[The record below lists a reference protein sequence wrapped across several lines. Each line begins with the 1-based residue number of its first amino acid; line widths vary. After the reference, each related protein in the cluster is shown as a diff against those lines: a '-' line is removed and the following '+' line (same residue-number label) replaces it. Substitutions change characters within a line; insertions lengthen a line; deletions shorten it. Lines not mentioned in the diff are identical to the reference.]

1 MSDHLDSKNLI
12 PFAKRRNGFQLP
24 GVRKD
29 RDEQMLEEVDPDL
42 TPEDEGVIRRY
53 LHYADTLLGSGP
65 DADGFT
71 LVPGGGP
78 AKKLAGIPEK
88 DRQPAAAPSSLP
100 EENQNGRFDEGET
113 KVEAETGGNGQAA

>member
-24 GVRKD
+24 GVRMD

-53 LHYADTLLGSGP
+53 LQYADTLLGSGP
-65 DADGFT
+65 DTERFS

-88 DRQPAAAPSSLP
+88 DRQVAAAPSSVQQ
-100 EENQNGRFDEGET
+100 ENQDGGSERNEAEGET
-113 KVEAETGGNGQAA
+113 SGSDQAA

>member
-24 GVRKD
+24 GASKG
-29 RDEQMLEEVDPDL
+29 RDEQLLEAVDPDL

-53 LHYADTLLGSGP
+53 LHYADTLLGSSP
-65 DADGFT
+65 DGDGLI

-88 DRQPAAAPSSLP
+88 DRQAAAVPSSAQEEKQDGRP
-100 EENQNGRFDEGET
+100 EQAENEPGAD
-113 KVEAETGGNGQAA
+113 GNDQAA

>member
-53 LHYADTLLGSGP
+53 LQYADTLLGSGS
-65 DADGFT
+65 DTDGFT

-78 AKKLAGIPEK
+78 AKNLAAIPEK
-88 DRQPAAAPSSLP
+88 DRHVAAAPSSVQ
-100 EENQNGRFDEGET
+100 EENQDGRFEENEGQA
-113 KVEAETGGNGQAA
+113 EAGTGGSDQAA

>member
-12 PFAKRRNGFQLP
+12 PFAKRRNSFQLP
-24 GVRKD
+24 GARKD

-53 LHYADTLLGSGP
+53 LQYADTLLGSP
-65 DADGFT
+65 DTDGFT

-78 AKKLAGIPEK
+78 AKNLAAIPEK
-88 DRQPAAAPSSLP
+88 DRHVTAASSSAQ
-100 EENQNGRFDEGET
+100 EENQDGHLEESEARVEGG
-113 KVEAETGGNGQAA
+113 AGGSDQAA